1 LKPLRS
7 LWYKFSLPKSWLI
20 LLLCVLNIL
29 AQAQVTF
36 VIDDLPK
43 TTPPH
48 DSIFICGTFNN
59 WKTDPQYQLHKRVD
73 GKLAITLNIDSTFEY
88 KFHRG
93 DWAKVETSSRNQYMP
108 NRKFSPGQ
116 KSIVYVSVANWQDL
130 GGAKP
135 FEIISFYFF
144 ALVFL
149 ALAAAYFLT
158 HIKNKKKARTKRAI
172 TFLVF
177 LSLILLGRVV
187 MEVISMPWQFQ
198 VGLLGDVAL
207 LVGGPLWF
215 DLVSSALRLEKLSK
229 WHWVPAA
236 FMCLVFLLRFFNLN
250 VLSILTYSPLHTFI
264 TWDDI
269 FLYVISLISVA
280 FYFFAALRLWPS
292 IKKAELRIPETSFF
306 RALYISGGIFAVVLL
321 LKVSVFSASSESVLL
336 GYNRNLLPATLG
348 VLVLVMCYYV
358 FTYDEIFRAT
368 QQVLKKSDDLV
379 AFKNQLHHVMKE
391 QRVFTNPH
399 LTLNELS
406 DMVKVKPH
414 VLSKIINDYYHQ
426 NFRDFVNGYRIEEFI
441 ELANQGASKRFT
453 FLALAFEVGF
463 NSKSTFNVAFKKMMN
478 VTPRQYFHGKKG
490 NSLKNNDLK
499 SVAL

>member
-1 LKPLRS
+1 
-7 LWYKFSLPKSWLI
+7 
-20 LLLCVLNIL
+20 LLCVLNIL

-280 FYFFAALRLWPS
+280 FYFFAALRLWVMALY
-292 IKKAELRIPETSFF
+292 KKSRAANSGDFF
-306 RALYISGGIFAVVLL
+306 LSRALYFRRNFRSGSFTKSIGFFSLVRKCLAGLQPEFVARYAGCTRSGDVLL
-321 LKVSVFSASSESVLL
+321 CFYL
-336 GYNRNLLPATLG
+336 R
-348 VLVLVMCYYV
+348 
-358 FTYDEIFRAT
+358 
-368 QQVLKKSDDLV
+368 
-379 AFKNQLHHVMKE
+379 
-391 QRVFTNPH
+391 
-399 LTLNELS
+399 
-406 DMVKVKPH
+406 
-414 VLSKIINDYYHQ
+414 
-426 NFRDFVNGYRIEEFI
+426 
-441 ELANQGASKRFT
+441 
-453 FLALAFEVGF
+453 
-463 NSKSTFNVAFKKMMN
+463 
-478 VTPRQYFHGKKG
+478 
-490 NSLKNNDLK
+490 
-499 SVAL
+499 